1 VKLAF
6 KVDNLKEGKGSV
18 ICRAD
23 LTLQAVQGNGNLLDL
38 VTVKECGLCP
48 SRKGGYVLLS
58 PSRSY
63 EVNGETRYVNYVG
76 WPQYAYDAGTNA
88 LLNAA
93 TEAGYVE
100 AEKPATIT
108 RGDLQNAG
116 LVENDIV
123 RAKPDREGNDL
134 DPLDPFAEM

>member
-1 VKLAF
+1 MKLAF

-58 PSRSY
+58 PSRTF
-63 EVNGETRYVNYVG
+63 EKNGETCYVNLVG
-76 WPQYAYDAGTNA
+76 WPQFAYDAGTNA
-88 LLNAA
+88 LMNAA
-93 TEAGYVE
+93 QEAGWLGVQAGAAGLE
-100 AEKPATIT
+100 TEKPATIT

-116 LVENDIV
+116 LVAN
-123 RAKPDREGNDL
+123 
-134 DPLDPFAEM
+134 DPLDPFADD